1 MAIQLAAHLV
11 QHISNKLNPLRD
23 LCAAKGSQEWSV
35 RVFEDLRKELRVP
48 SSSRNQPH
56 ADHTRVRPVSGSER
70 VVDVHIAEFGE
81 RLAEG
86 FDTGGIDLDLVS
98 LLVLDENFLLDVE
111 PQVLEEDWYPTRL
124 QRGRRSGWRKMMPRE
139 SCDLSPAATGLSEC
153 FAAQVLRY
161 SVAQR

>member
-1 MAIQLAAHLV
+1 M
-11 QHISNKLNPLRD
+11 
-23 LCAAKGSQEWSV
+23 
-35 RVFEDLRKELRVP
+35 
-48 SSSRNQPH
+48 
-56 ADHTRVRPVSGSER
+56 SGSER

-124 QRGRRSGWRKMMPRE
+124 HIRLRGRRSGWRKMTPRE